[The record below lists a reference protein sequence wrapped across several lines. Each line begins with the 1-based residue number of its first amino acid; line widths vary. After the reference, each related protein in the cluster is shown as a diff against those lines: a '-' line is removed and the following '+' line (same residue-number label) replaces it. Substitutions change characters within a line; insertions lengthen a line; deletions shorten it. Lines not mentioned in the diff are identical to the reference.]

1 MARRCSLTGKTP
13 LVGNNVSHSQRKVKR
28 VQKPNL
34 KNKRIF
40 VPELD
45 RFVRV
50 KISTRALRTVDK
62 KGFMTFLKE
71 EGLTLKQVI
80 SG

>member
-13 LVGNNVSHSQRKVKR
+13 LVRNNVSHSQRKVKR

>member
-34 KNKRIF
+34 KNKKIY
-40 VPELD
+40 VPELG

-50 KISTRALRTVDK
+50 KISTRALRTINK
-62 KGFMTFLKE
+62 KGFMTFLKD
-71 EGLTLKQVI
+71 EGLSLKQVTI
-80 SG
+80 

>member
-13 LVGNNVSHSQRKVKR
+13 LVGNHVSHSNRKVKR

-34 KNKRIF
+34 KNKRIY
-40 VPELD
+40 VPELG

-50 KISTRALRTVDK
+50 KLTTRALRTVNK
-62 KGFMTFLKE
+62 KGFMTFLRD
-71 EGLTLKQVI
+71 EGLSLKQVTA
-80 SG
+80 